1 VDIDNHCI
9 GATLAL
15 EMADDELNPTQWAG
29 VVAFLVLLTVPI
41 AVALAVWCKRRYALA
56 VTRLQRGATS
66 AAPPAPMLRVV
77 AATPPRPLHL
87 ELRDAA
93 AADAPPDVLR
103 AGLRV
108 RRRVLA
114 AQFVL
119 ATGYWWALL
128 LALIVALAYL
138 STVIGSGADE
148 DTQTNPW
155 GHLLLWPLL
164 FVPPLLGWAFQ
175 AGLRESRVWAAFAAA
190 LAAMVA
196 GLVAMD
202 TGWVASLAAVAV
214 AGLLALML
222 SAFMRPAV
230 RGAGPPLMLAIIT
243 TLLVLFVLMAVIA
256 ALDDSPDEALTT
268 FDWALGLGAMLL
280 LLAVG
285 VAVAWALLTRMA
297 RRYAAKRYS
306 ELQLAHD
313 AYWSLVTAFA
323 LGFVLMLSFEGRTQ
337 RSMEWVA
344 LAVALVWI
352 VWRLVLKLALRWA
365 TRRAAPHGP
374 ALLLLR
380 VFKPSQRSEGF
391 ADRLLARWRFVGPV
405 WLIAGPDLA
414 GAFMEP
420 DEFFAWLRR
429 RLHEHFVADP
439 AQVNERIAALDNRRD
454 PDGRFRTSELFCA
467 DNTWRDVVL
476 ALIEH
481 ADVVLLDLR
490 EFTPQRAGTHFEL
503 VQLLRRA
510 PLAKV
515 LVLVD
520 ARDELAPLQAAI
532 HQAWA
537 EAQRPLGA
545 SDPAPSLTL
554 LRIGAG
560 SDSELRGLAQAAA
573 RAATR

>member
-1 VDIDNHCI
+1 
-9 GATLAL
+9 
-15 EMADDELNPTQWAG
+15 MSDDELNPTQWAG
-29 VVAFLVLLTVPI
+29 AIALFVLLTVPI
-41 AVALAVWCKRRYALA
+41 AVALAVWCKRRYGLA
-56 VTRLQRGATS
+56 VTRLQRGAAA
-66 AAPPAPMLRVV
+66 AAPPALRVV
-77 AATPPRPLHL
+77 AAPTQVPLHL
-87 ELRDAA
+87 ELRDAG
-93 AADAPPDVLR
+93 ADTLPETLR
-103 AGLRV
+103 AGMRL

-119 ATGYWWALL
+119 ATAYWWTLLIALL
-128 LALIVALAYL
+128 VALFHL
-138 STVIGSGADE
+138 WQVTGGKTDDE
-148 DTQTNPW
+148 GPVNPW
-155 GHLLLWPLL
+155 GHLVLWPLL
-164 FVPPLLGWAFQ
+164 LLPPVLGWAFQ
-175 AGLRESRVWAAFAAA
+175 AGLRESRIWAAFGLA
-190 LAAMVA
+190 LAAMLA
-196 GLVAMD
+196 GLVALD
-202 TGWVASLAAVAV
+202 SGWVGSLAVIG
-214 AGLLALML
+214 AGGLIAFML
-222 SAFMRPAV
+222 TAFMRPAV
-230 RGAGPPLMLAIIT
+230 RGAGPPLVLAILT
-243 TLLVLFVLMAVIA
+243 SLLVLFVLVAIIA
-256 ALDDSPDEALTT
+256 TLDDGADEPLTT
-268 FDWALGLGAMLL
+268 LDWALGLGAMLL
-280 LLAVG
+280 MLAVG
-285 VAVAWALLTRMA
+285 AAVAWWLLTRMA
-297 RRYAAKRYS
+297 RRYAAKRFS

-344 LAVALVWI
+344 LALGLVWV
-352 VWRLVLKLALRWA
+352 VWRLALKLALRWA
-365 TRRAAPHGP
+365 TRRAVTHGP

-429 RLHEHFVADP
+429 RLHERFVADP
-439 AQVNERIAALDNRRD
+439 AQIDERIAALDNRRD

-467 DNTWRDVVL
+467 DSTWRDVVL
-476 ALIEH
+476 ALIGR

-520 ARDELAPLQAAI
+520 TRDDLAPLQAAI

-537 EAQRPLGA
+537 EAQRPLA
-545 SDPAPSLTL
+545 AEDPAPSLAL

-560 SDSELRGLAQAAA
+560 SDGELRGLAQAAA
-573 RAATR
+573 RAAALSPR

>member
-1 VDIDNHCI
+1 
-9 GATLAL
+9 
-15 EMADDELNPTQWAG
+15 MADDELNPTQWAG
-29 VVAFLVLLTVPI
+29 AIALFVLMTVPV

-56 VTRLQRGATS
+56 VTRLQRSVAA
-66 AAPPAPMLRVV
+66 AAPPPAPLLRVV
-77 AATPPRPLHL
+77 APPPVPLHL
-87 ELRDAA
+87 ELRDASVGT
-93 AADAPPDVLR
+93 PPETLR
-103 AGLRV
+103 AGMRL

-114 AQFVL
+114 TQFVL
-119 ATGYWWALL
+119 ATAYWWVLL
-128 LALIVALAYL
+128 LALLVALYHLWQVTGGLAETE
-138 STVIGSGADE
+138 SESS
-148 DTQTNPW
+148 PW
-155 GHLLLWPLL
+155 GHLVVWPLL
-164 FVPPLLGWAFQ
+164 LLPPLLGWAFQ
-175 AGLRESRVWAAFAAA
+175 AGLRESRVWAAFAGA
-190 LAAMVA
+190 LAAMVV
-196 GLVAMD
+196 GLVALD
-202 TGWVASLAAVAV
+202 SGWGPALAAIGI
-214 AGLLALML
+214 AGLLAFML
-222 SAFMRPAV
+222 TAFLRPAV
-230 RGAGPPLMLAIIT
+230 RGAGPPLVLAIIT
-243 TLLVLFVLMAVIA
+243 SLLVLFVLVAIIA
-256 ALDDSPDEALTT
+256 SLDDSADEPLSTL
-268 FDWALGLGAMLL
+268 DWALGVGAMLL

-285 VAVAWALLTRMA
+285 IAVAWGLLTRMA

-344 LAVALVWI
+344 LVLALVWMF
-352 VWRLVLKLALRWA
+352 WRLVLKLALRWA
-365 TRRAAPHGP
+365 TRRVAVQGP

-429 RLHEHFVADP
+429 RLHERFVADP
-439 AQVNERIAALDNRRD
+439 SQVAERTAALDNRRD

-467 DNTWRDVVL
+467 DTTWRDVVL
-476 ALIEH
+476 ALIER

-537 EAQRPLGA
+537 EAQRPLTA
-545 SDPAPSLTL
+545 SEPAPALTL

-560 SDSELRGLAQAAA
+560 SGAELLGLAQAAA
-573 RAATR
+573 KAATR

>member
-1 VDIDNHCI
+1 MV
-9 GATLAL
+9 
-15 EMADDELNPTQWAG
+15 DDELNPTQWAG
-29 VVAFLVLLTVPI
+29 VIALFVLLTVPI

-56 VTRLQRGATS
+56 VTRLQRGAAS
-66 AAPPAPMLRVV
+66 ASAPAPALRVV
-77 AATPPRPLHL
+77 APPPRLPLHL
-87 ELRDAA
+87 ALRDAA
-93 AADAPPDVLR
+93 DADAAPEALR
-103 AGLRV
+103 AGLQV

-138 STVIGSGADE
+138 STVTGNASTE
-148 DTQTNPW
+148 DAETNPW

-175 AGLRESRVWAAFAAA
+175 AGLRESRIWAAFGVA

-202 TGWVASLAAVAV
+202 TGWGASLAAVAV

-230 RGAGPPLMLAIIT
+230 RGAGPPLMLAIIA
-243 TLLVLFVLMAVIA
+243 TLLVLFVLTATITVFGDDAAADEPVTAEEWAIA
-256 ALDDSPDEALTT
+256 
-268 FDWALGLGAMLL
+268 GGAMLV
-280 LLAVG
+280 LLAIG
-285 VAVAWALLTRMA
+285 AAVAWALLTRMA

-344 LAVALVWI
+344 LAVLMVWLG
-352 VWRLVLKLALRWA
+352 WRLALRLALRWA
-365 TRRAAPHGP
+365 TRHAAPHGP

-429 RLHEHFVADP
+429 RLHERFVAEP
-439 AQVNERIAALDNRRD
+439 AQVEERIAALDNRRD

-467 DNTWRDVVL
+467 DSTWRGVVL
-476 ALIEH
+476 ALIER

-503 VQLLRRA
+503 VQLLKRA

-520 ARDELAPLQAAI
+520 ARDDLAPLQAAI

-537 EAQRPLGA
+537 EAQRPLAA
-545 SDPAPSLTL
+545 SDAAPSLTL

-560 SDSELRGLAQAAA
+560 SLSELRGLAQAAA
-573 RAATR
+573 QAAMR